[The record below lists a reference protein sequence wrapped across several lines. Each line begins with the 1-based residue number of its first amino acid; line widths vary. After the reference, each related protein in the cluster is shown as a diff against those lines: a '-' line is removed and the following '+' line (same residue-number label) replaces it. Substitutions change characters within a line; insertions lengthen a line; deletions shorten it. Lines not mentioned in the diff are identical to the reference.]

1 MAQPIIPLPPEE
13 ATTETGEMV
22 RSQTPRWVDALMLVV
37 VLAIVYG
44 VLRAVMTWRAPLNN
58 GTRVSLDLWHLP
70 LYAALSTL
78 RMALAYA
85 ISLVFSLLYA
95 KIAAASKT
103 AERFM
108 LPLLDI
114 LQSIPILS
122 FMPGVVIG
130 LASLFPGRALGLEL
144 AAILL
149 IFTSQAW
156 NMAFSFHQSLLTIPH
171 ELSEAA
177 TVYRLGPWRRF
188 TLLELPFGAISL
200 IANSMMSWA
209 GGWFFL
215 IAAEQFTLG
224 KSNYELPGLG
234 SFLQEATRAGNM
246 MALLLGLLTLIAI
259 IIALDFFLWRPLVA
273 WSDRFKFEQ
282 SGAGDVPPS
291 KVLEWIQGSA
301 LIDWIQK
308 RTAEPIGQWLN
319 RTLSP
324 PRLARI
330 PFADDPE
337 PTGNWLEKNWKGLIA
352 TIIVSVIVG
361 WGAIASV
368 QELAGLP
375 AKDWGTI
382 GMGAGATFLRTLAAL
397 ILAAAWT
404 IPVGV
409 AIGLN
414 PKWSHRAQPI
424 IQIIASVPA
433 TAVFPLVLAVL
444 LGIPGGLNVAAVLL
458 MLLGTQWYV
467 LFNVVAGAM
476 AIPSDLREAAVN
488 YQVTGWRRWK
498 TLILPAIFP
507 YLVTGMITATGGA
520 WNASIVSEF
529 VTIPPDKTKSTLGL
543 GALITE
549 AANSG
554 NFPLLLAGTL
564 VMAGI
569 VITGNRLVWR
579 RLYGLAAT
587 RYRLD

>member
-1 MAQPIIPLPPEE
+1 MAQPIIPVLPDESS
-13 ATTETGEMV
+13 TEPGV
-22 RSQTPRWVDALMLVV
+22 ARPQTPRWVDALMLVV

-44 VLRAVMTWRAPLNN
+44 VLRAVMTWRAPLSS
-58 GTRVSLDLWHLP
+58 GTRVSLGLWHLP

-78 RMALAYA
+78 RMGLAYM
-85 ISLVFSLLYA
+85 ISLVFSLAYA
-95 KIAAASKT
+95 KVAAASHT

-171 ELSEAA
+171 ELSEAS

-234 SFLQEATRAGNM
+234 SYLQEATRAGNM
-246 MALLLGLLTLIAI
+246 MALVLGLLTLVAI
-259 IIALDFFLWRPLVA
+259 IVALDLLLWRPLVA

-282 SGAGDVPPS
+282 SGAGDVPGS
-291 KVLEWIQGSA
+291 VVLEWIQGSA
-301 LIDWIQK
+301 WIEWVYEH
-308 RTAEPIGQWLN
+308 AFEPVGRWLN

-324 PRLARI
+324 PRSLQIRFEDEAR
-330 PFADDPE
+330 PRE
-337 PTGNWLEKNWKGLIA
+337 NWLQTHWKGLLA
-352 TIIVSVIVG
+352 LIVVG
-361 WGAIASV
+361 ALVAAGAVASV
-368 QELAGLP
+368 SELAGLP
-375 AKDWGTI
+375 AGEWGTI
-382 GMGAGATFLRTLAAL
+382 GLGAGATFLRTLAAL

-433 TAVFPLVLAVL
+433 TAVFPLLLAVL
-444 LGIPGGLNVAAVLL
+444 LGMPGGLNVAAVLL

-529 VTIPPDKTKSTLGL
+529 VTLPSDQTRSTIGL
-543 GALITE
+543 GALITD
-549 AANSG
+549 AANKG
-554 NFPLLLAGTL
+554 DFALLLAGTL

-569 VITGNRLVWR
+569 VIAGNRLVWR